1 MPSPQQVSNFPA
13 FKTNNVKVSTLVGDD
28 NELVDHIIKLAR
40 SEDDPPI
47 VFGWDMRGLEEF
59 WHNAVAYGATA
70 AAVAPPNQING
81 GVQLVGPA
89 TGAGIRDL
97 QVGIFNFLR
106 AQLDPTMINVPAV
119 FGETAGIACS
129 INQFANVN
137 VQLALLQHNPW
148 VAAVL
153 VHGGALA
160 HPLGTIW
167 HPRPRVASGIC
178 DQIIGLA
185 PLWQ

>member
-1 MPSPQQVSNFPA
+1 M
-13 FKTNNVKVSTLVGDD
+13 KVSTLVGDD
-28 NELVDHIIKLAR
+28 KELIDHIIKLAR

-59 WHNAVAYGATA
+59 WDKAVAYGATA
-70 AAVAPPNQING
+70 APVAPPDQINA

-97 QVGIFNFLR
+97 QVGILTFLR
-106 AQLDPTMINVPAV
+106 AQLDPTMLHTPTV
-119 FGETAGIACS
+119 FGETSGLACT

-137 VQLALLQHNPW
+137 IQLALLQFSPW

-153 VHGGALA
+153 AHGGALT
-160 HPLGTIW
+160 HPLGSVW

-178 DQIIGLA
+178 NQIIGLA